1 MKLWLWRGL
10 RHRRWQAAALAVSLA
25 LSVALLVATVVL
37 AEGVKSGLEISAQ
50 RLGADLVLI
59 PRAVQVRQP
68 EALLFGGETVPAYM
82 PASLEAQARQ
92 TEGVQ
97 AVTAQF
103 FLQTLEKSCCDLDSP
118 KQLIGYDSPT
128 DWVVTSWTKEGAPAI
143 KDDEIVVGAGISA
156 VQTQELAVLGR
167 FFKIRSV
174 LPETGTALDNSLF
187 ISLAEARS
195 LANGS
200 PEMQNLWQENGP
212 PSALISALLIRLK
225 PEADVWQVRQA
236 LSELGPVQVLAAG
249 EKNRC
254 RKVRW
259 KKTRGTGCR
268 RYDGNFGRRGGSCSG
283 GGVGAVV
290 FAVLQFHPGTAH
302 RMGAVYRPRRFGKTR
317 SGHGLSGGRCSVLG
331 GSGGGRNRWC
341 AFWLLVAGNAASGAK
356 RAGCF
361 AEWAVAAANSGLGS
375 AGNCAGGPCSGGFSC
390 LALRAYQGGN
400 DITCMRSPVCWN

>member
-103 FLQTLEKSCCDLDSP
+103 FLQTLEKNCCDLDSP
-118 KQLIGYDSPT
+118 KQLIGYDAPT

-249 EKNRC
+249 ES
-254 RKVRW
+254 
-259 KKTRGTGCR
+259 KKRVEQAAGVMTEIL
-268 RYDGNFGRRGGSCSG
+268 
-283 GGVGAVV
+283 GGVAALVAVAALGQLFLRFYSFIRERRTEWALYIALGASAKRVAV
-290 FAVLQFHPGTAH
+290 MVLAEAAVLSLAAAVAGVTG
-302 RMGAVYRPRRFGKTR
+302 GALFG
-317 SGHGLSGGRCSVLG
+317 
-331 GSGGGRNRWC
+331 
-341 AFWLLVAGNAASGAK
+341 FWLLETLLVVQSVPVVLPSGLWLLQIAV
-356 RAGCF
+356 
-361 AEWAVAAANSGLGS
+361 WAVLGTVLAGLAAAAFPAWRCGHTK
-375 AGNCAGGPCSGGFSC
+375 AETI
-390 LALRAYQGGN
+390 LR
-400 DITCMRSPVCWN
+400 V

>member
-37 AEGVKSGLEISAQ
+37 AEGVKSGLETSAQ

-103 FLQTLEKSCCDLDSP
+103 FLQTLEKNCCDLDSP
-118 KQLIGYDSPT
+118 KQLIGYDAPT

-236 LSELGPVQVLAAG
+236 LAELGPVQVLAAG
-249 EKNRC
+249 ES
-254 RKVRW
+254 
-259 KKTRGTGCR
+259 KKRVEQAAGVMTEIL
-268 RYDGNFGRRGGSCSG
+268 
-283 GGVGAVV
+283 GGVAALVAVAALGQLFLRFYSFIRERRTEWALYIALGASAKRVAV
-290 FAVLQFHPGTAH
+290 MVLAEAAVLSLAAAVAGVTG
-302 RMGAVYRPRRFGKTR
+302 GA
-317 SGHGLSGGRCSVLG
+317 LLG
-331 GSGGGRNRWC
+331 
-341 AFWLLVAGNAASGAK
+341 FWLLETLLVAQSVPVVLPSGLCLLQIAV
-356 RAGCF
+356 
-361 AEWAVAAANSGLGS
+361 WAVLGTVLAGLAAAAFPAWRCGHTK
-375 AGNCAGGPCSGGFSC
+375 AETI
-390 LALRAYQGGN
+390 LR
-400 DITCMRSPVCWN
+400 V

>member
-68 EALLFGGETVPAYM
+68 ETLLFGGETVPAYM

-103 FLQTLEKSCCDLDSP
+103 FLQTLEKNCCDLDSP
-118 KQLIGYDSPT
+118 KQLIGYDAPT

-187 ISLAEARS
+187 ISLAEARN

-249 EKNRC
+249 ES
-254 RKVRW
+254 
-259 KKTRGTGCR
+259 KKRVEQAAGVMTEIL
-268 RYDGNFGRRGGSCSG
+268 
-283 GGVGAVV
+283 GGVAALVAVAALGQLFLRFYSFIRERRTEWALYIALGASAKRVAVMVLAEAAVV
-290 FAVLQFHPGTAH
+290 SLAAAVAGVT
-302 RMGAVYRPRRFGKTR
+302 
-317 SGHGLSGGRCSVLG
+317 GGVLLG
-331 GSGGGRNRWC
+331 
-341 AFWLLVAGNAASGAK
+341 FWLLETLLVVQSVPVVLPSGLWLLQIAV
-356 RAGCF
+356 
-361 AEWAVAAANSGLGS
+361 WAVLGTVLAGLAAAAFPAWRCGHTK
-375 AGNCAGGPCSGGFSC
+375 AETI
-390 LALRAYQGGN
+390 LR
-400 DITCMRSPVCWN
+400 V

>member
-37 AEGVKSGLEISAQ
+37 AEGVKSGLETSAQ

-118 KQLIGYDSPT
+118 KQLIGYDAPT

-187 ISLAEARS
+187 ISLAEARN

-225 PEADVWQVRQA
+225 PEADVWEVRQA

-249 EKNRC
+249 ES
-254 RKVRW
+254 
-259 KKTRGTGCR
+259 KKRVEQAAGVMTEIL
-268 RYDGNFGRRGGSCSG
+268 
-283 GGVGAVV
+283 GGVAALVAVAALGQLFLRFYSFIRERRTEWALYIALGASAKRVAV
-290 FAVLQFHPGTAH
+290 MVLAEAAVLSLAAAVAGVTG
-302 RMGAVYRPRRFGKTR
+302 GA
-317 SGHGLSGGRCSVLG
+317 LLG
-331 GSGGGRNRWC
+331 
-341 AFWLLVAGNAASGAK
+341 FWLLETLLVAQSVPVVLPSGLWLLQIAV
-356 RAGCF
+356 
-361 AEWAVAAANSGLGS
+361 WAVLGTVLAGLAAAAFPAWRCGHTK
-375 AGNCAGGPCSGGFSC
+375 AETI
-390 LALRAYQGGN
+390 LR
-400 DITCMRSPVCWN
+400 V